1 MFSGCFVTGDL
12 HYRRLHNWHMINGF
26 AEVPTIRNSAATF
39 SLSQF
44 LRDVLCTF
52 RSNVVTI
59 TRISLL
65 DEPYRTLKFF
75 FNTCYCTSQAKYR
88 KIVPLAKIVNL
99 LFRSIV

>member
-1 MFSGCFVTGDL
+1 MTGDL

-26 AEVPTIRNSAATF
+26 AEVPTIRNSVATF

-44 LRDVLCTF
+44 LRNVLCAF
-52 RSNVVTI
+52 RFNVVTI

-75 FNTCYCTSQAKYR
+75 FNTCYFTSQTKYR